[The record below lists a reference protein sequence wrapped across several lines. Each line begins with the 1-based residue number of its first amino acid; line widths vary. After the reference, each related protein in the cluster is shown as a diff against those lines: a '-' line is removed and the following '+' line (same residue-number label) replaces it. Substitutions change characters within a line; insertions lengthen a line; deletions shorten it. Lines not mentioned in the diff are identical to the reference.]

1 MIGPKCT
8 KTDKNA
14 KMEKNNHSILVQ
26 VAWTNYTVLG
36 RGHYKLLLGRTNLLL
51 DYSQGDLVGIKSK
64 CCGVR
69 RNVYSFCDVDGI
81 RYIMMMIMMMVM
93 TVIT

>member
-1 MIGPKCT
+1 MIHLIQYAQT
-8 KTDKNA
+8 KLDKNG
-14 KMEKNNHSILVQ
+14 MGGKNIIVQ

-51 DYSQGDLVGIKSK
+51 DYTQGDLVGIKSK

-69 RNVYSFCDVDGI
+69 RNVYSFCDVDEI
-81 RYIMMMIMMMVM
+81 R
-93 TVIT
+93 